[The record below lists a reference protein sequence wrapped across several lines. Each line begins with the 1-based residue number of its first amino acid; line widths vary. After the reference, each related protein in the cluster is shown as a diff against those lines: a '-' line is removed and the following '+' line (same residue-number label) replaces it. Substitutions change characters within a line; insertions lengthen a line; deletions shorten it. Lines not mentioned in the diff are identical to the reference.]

1 MSCFR
6 MSLLAVL
13 MSRIDYS
20 DSILIWIPYKKN
32 FTYPS
37 SKLIM
42 VIKVIELSGVQL
54 IGVKSY
60 AWF

>member
-1 MSCFR
+1 MFSHVIVS
-6 MSLLAVL
+6 SLDEQDWLQWFYINL
-13 MSRIDYS
+13 NS
-20 DSILIWIPYKKN
+20 LKKN

-37 SKLIM
+37 AKLIM

>member
-1 MSCFR
+1 MFSHVIVS
-6 MSLLAVL
+6 SLDEQDWLQWFYINL
-13 MSRIDYS
+13 NS
-20 DSILIWIPYKKN
+20 LKKN
-32 FTYPS
+32 FTYQS

-54 IGVKSY
+54 IGLKSY

>member
-1 MSCFR
+1 MFSHVIVS
-6 MSLLAVL
+6 SLDEQDWLQWFYINL
-13 MSRIDYS
+13 NS
-20 DSILIWIPYKKN
+20 LKKN

-37 SKLIM
+37 GKLIM